1 MFKENAYTVFCG
13 TEKTREVGTAML
25 TLENLSFEVNDDKG
39 EKGIIKDI
47 SLTVGDGKFVVP
59 LL

>member
-25 TLENLSFEVNDDKG
+25 TLENLSFEVNAYTR
-39 EKGIIKDI
+39 EKGMIEDI
-47 SLTVGDGKFVVP
+47 
-59 LL
+59 